1 LYINY
6 LDYSTSWFKCTKKKF
21 DYTIMNVMII
31 ALMFIF
37 SVKINFA
44 SLNLKRDDQIIF

>member
-1 LYINY
+1 
-6 LDYSTSWFKCTKKKF
+6 
-21 DYTIMNVMII
+21 MNVMII

-37 SVKINFA
+37 SGKINFA